1 LISLTSRT
9 WRLAVAPPSPPGQ
22 IAGFSLPILA
32 TGAFLVIVIKLTSQP
47 LFIDFFTMWT
57 GGRMSWSDLHHIY
70 DMATVDRAQ
79 TWLLG
84 AGAHDR
90 PFPYPPSTLLLFAPL
105 GLLPF
110 WLASA
115 IWMGAI
121 FGAFCWAALS
131 IPSGHRALS
140 AAMILLAPGTVWAA
154 ISGQCVFLTGA
165 LAITGVRLLGRRPL
179 LAGVL
184 LGLAAAFKPT
194 VLLMAPVALMAGGHW
209 RSLIAAGL
217 AGLAMMA
224 LSALIWGIGPWRDWF
239 AYAPGYL
246 ATITANPAY
255 VQGIVAPA
263 GLAARLGLIGGPLLL
278 WRLIFTLSG
287 AAAAIIVFRRT
298 TALWPRLTALFAAS
312 VLATPY
318 AMNYEMT
325 LLLPG
330 AVAALVMARTARAQI
345 LALGAY
351 WGLVFAGLPLVGAY
365 AIFIFLIFAA
375 ACAFSEGGVESGPLA
390 KAEPAPATA

>member
-1 LISLTSRT
+1 MTIISTWAPSRT
-9 WRLAVAPPSPPGQ
+9 ADPPGDPGRL
-22 IAGFSLPILA
+22 AGFSLPILA
-32 TGAFLVIVIKLTSQP
+32 TGALLIIVIKLTSQP
-47 LFIDFFTMWT
+47 LFIDFLTMWT

-70 DMATVDRAQ
+70 DMASVDRAQ
-79 TWLLG
+79 AWLLG

-90 PFPYPPSTLLLFAPL
+90 PFPYPPTTLLIFAPL
-105 GLLPF
+105 GALPF

-115 IWMGAI
+115 LWMASI
-121 FGAFCWAALS
+121 FAAFSWAAMS
-131 IPSGHRALS
+131 IFSARRWLS
-140 AAMILLAPGTVWAA
+140 AALILLAPGAVWAA

-165 LAITGVRLLGRRPL
+165 LAITGVRLLGRRPI

-209 RSLIAAGL
+209 RSLLAAGF

-224 LSALIWGIGPWRDWF
+224 ASALIWGVSPWFAWF
-239 AYAPGYL
+239 AYAPHYL
-246 ATITANPAY
+246 ATITGNPAY

-263 GLAARLGLIGGPLLL
+263 GLAARLGLEGGGLLL
-278 WRLIFTLSG
+278 WRCVFAVGG
-287 AAAAIIVFRRT
+287 AAATVIVYRQT

-330 AVAALVMARTARAQI
+330 AVAALVTAHTARAQL
-345 LALGAY
+345 LAFGAY
-351 WGLVFAGLPLVGAY
+351 LGVAFAGLPLVGSY
-365 AIFIFLIFAA
+365 AIFIFLLF
-375 ACAFSEGGVESGPLA
+375 ACACALSEGGIEALPLA
-390 KAEPAPATA
+390 KADPATA